1 MKVGNRLKSVW
12 WRNSAIYVAHCTNMK
27 ACWGR
32 WKNRIFQSTS
42 IICTLYHI
50 QYLVIVLKTREYI
63 GEIINRSGNERRE
76 KLYFSF
82 LVMSYL
88 IPLIKNII
96 QVSCCSRPSCTLP
109 LPLWCISG
117 HLGCSSNQHQT
128 STPVSIYQYGGYSVT
143 YSASTHMATQP
154 ASQPGREEG
163 GAALN
168 VWYGWTGQPTNP
180 ALSAVCATLQPT
192 AAACRHKLDFLMT
205 TQISWTIIQA
215 TNNLRYIAIYWI
227 Y

>member
-32 WKNRIFQSTS
+32 WKNGIFQSTS
-42 IICTLYHI
+42 IICTLYNN
-50 QYLVIVLKTREYI
+50 QYLVIVLNTREY
-63 GEIINRSGNERRE
+63 INRSGNERRE

-117 HLGCSSNQHQT
+117 HLGCS
-128 STPVSIYQYGGYSVT
+128 GYSVT
-143 YSASTHMATQP
+143 YSASTHMANQP